1 MPSLEPQAWNGKSR
15 MGSVTVV
22 AGGAGS
28 GKTTL
33 ARALCAATGARLLDL
48 DAVTADLVA
57 RAMAERPGESEAAVL
72 AGIREERYALLVD
85 TARRERGGGDVVLA
99 APFTREI
106 AGAEGWARL
115 VEAVG
120 GGPVALVW
128 IEVSPRE
135 RARRL
140 RMRGASRDAHLR
152 EADAAPAVAPPGVP
166 HLVVAAEL
174 PTAVKVGLV
183 TSQFDNGTT

>member
-1 MPSLEPQAWNGKSR
+1 MTPT
-15 MGSVTVV
+15 GSVTVI

-33 ARALCAATGARLLDL
+33 ARAICAATGAQLLDL

-57 RAMAERPGESEAAVL
+57 RARAERPGESEAEVL
-72 AGIREERYALLVD
+72 TAIRDDRYALLLD
-85 TARRERGGGDVVLA
+85 AARRARAACDVVLA

-106 AGAEGWARL
+106 ADPTGWQGL
-115 VEAVG
+115 VRAVG
-120 GGPVALVW
+120 EEPVSLVW

-140 RMRGASRDAHLR
+140 RLRGASRDAHLL
-152 EADAAPAVAPPGVP
+152 DAQEAPAVTPPGVP
-166 HLVVAAEL
+166 HLAVAAEL
-174 PTAVKVGLV
+174 PTAVKVALV
-183 TSQFDNGTT
+183 TSQFDNGTP

>member
-1 MPSLEPQAWNGKSR
+1 MTL
-15 MGSVTVV
+15 MGSVTVI

-33 ARALCAATGARLLDL
+33 ARAVCAATGAQLLDL

-57 RAMAERPGESEAAVL
+57 SARADRPGESEAAVL
-72 AGIREERYALLVD
+72 TAIRDDRYALLLQA
-85 TARRERGGGDVVLA
+85 ARRAREGSDVVLA

-106 AGAEGWARL
+106 ADPAEWGGL

-120 GGPVALVW
+120 GEPVSLIW

-140 RMRGASRDAHLR
+140 RLRGASRDAHLLDAQ
-152 EADAAPAVAPPGVP
+152 EAPEVPPPGVR
-166 HLVVAAEL
+166 HLAVAAEL
-174 PTAVKVGLV
+174 PTVVKVALV
-183 TSQFDNGTT
+183 TSQFDNGNP